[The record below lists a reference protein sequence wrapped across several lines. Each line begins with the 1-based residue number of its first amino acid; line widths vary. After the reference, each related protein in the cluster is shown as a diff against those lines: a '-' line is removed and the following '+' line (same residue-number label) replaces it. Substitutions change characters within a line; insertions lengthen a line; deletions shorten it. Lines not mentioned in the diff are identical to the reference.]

1 MSTLKIILAS
11 TRPGSIAPA
20 IGAFVAD
27 RARSQARFD
36 RVEVLDL
43 AEIALPF
50 MDEPHHPRLGTYTK
64 PHTLAWS
71 QTVDEADAFVAIV
84 PEYNGGFPAALK
96 NALDYLH
103 AEWRDKPLGV
113 VSYGGGPGGGAG
125 AAAMLVPVTR
135 ALGLVTTDH
144 AVAIGGPKSV
154 AIGLDLTYARST
166 LKNFD
171 ASHYPYLVEA
181 LRRHNLATPEILGE
195 NWLRVFDSAKV
206 PD

>member
-11 TRPGSIAPA
+11 TRPGSISPA
-20 IGAFVAD
+20 IGSFVAD
-27 RARSQARFD
+27 RARSQGHFD
-36 RVEVLDL
+36 RVELLDL

-50 MDEPHHPRLGTYTK
+50 LDEPHHPRLGTYTK

-71 QTVDEADAFVAIV
+71 QEVDGADAFVIVV

-144 AVAIGGPKSV
+144 GVAIGGAPRL
-154 AIGLDLTYARST
+154 I
-166 LKNFD
+166 
-171 ASHYPYLVEA
+171 VEGEF
-181 LRRHNLATPEILGE
+181 LATAAIEQAADLMLNEVANLDGDLGPRRAA
-195 NWLRVFDSAKV
+195 LLAAS
-206 PD
+206 